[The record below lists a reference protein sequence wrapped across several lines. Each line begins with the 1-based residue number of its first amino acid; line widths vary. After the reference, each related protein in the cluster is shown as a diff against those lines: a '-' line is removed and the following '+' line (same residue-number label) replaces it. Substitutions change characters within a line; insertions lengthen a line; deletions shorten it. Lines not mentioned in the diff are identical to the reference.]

1 MNETRTPQKSSNRR
15 SSGEDLDEEDEKK
28 TTDEDVENAL
38 DIDTIFQPPSP
49 MKRSKKLEDLEEL
62 EWTQHRVSTLPLEQ
76 LDLNSESIR
85 VALEDFPEKDAL
97 KDWLSRVRGVRLIN
111 IVREPITNINT
122 QKQVLNTL
130 DKKNPVPHNLQRGL
144 ELKNLSPTVRDSFL
158 LLIVP
163 MLQRLRNIKL
173 KIWKR
178 SRVDISS
185 DLRLRLEHH
194 NDE

>member
-15 SSGEDLDEEDEKK
+15 SSGENMDEEDEKK

-38 DIDTIFQPPSP
+38 DTIFQPPSP

-76 LDLNSESIR
+76 LSLNSESIR
-85 VALEDFPEKDAL
+85 VALEDFPEKDSL
-97 KDWLSRVRGVRLIN
+97 KDWLSRILH
-111 IVREPITNINT
+111 TH
-122 QKQVLNTL
+122 
-130 DKKNPVPHNLQRGL
+130 DKKNSVPHNLQRGL

-163 MLQRLRNIKL
+163 MLQCLRNIKL

-178 SRVDISS
+178 SRVNILS

-194 NDE
+194 YDE